1 MTLIVSTEGPEGLGG
16 RAVFRGRTYRCAIG
30 RGGIA
35 ADKTE
40 GDGVSPAGDFDMLKI
55 LYRPDRGVPPRIASG
70 TAPGTSIE
78 VAPIAATDG
87 WCDDPAH
94 ADYNRPVTL
103 PHPASCETL
112 WRDDALYDL
121 IVVTSHNSDPVM
133 PGAGSA
139 IFVHI
144 AGGPDYPP
152 TEGCIAFA
160 RTDLEAILRA
170 WIPGEDRL
178 VIT

>member
-1 MTLIVSTEGPEGLGG
+1 MTLIVSAEKEGLHTG

-35 ADKTE
+35 TDKTE
-40 GDGVSPAGDFDMLKI
+40 GDGVSPVGAFDLVKI
-55 LYRPDRGVPPRIASG
+55 FYRADRDAPP
-70 TAPGTSIE
+70 TTSIE
-78 VAPIAATDG
+78 TAPIAATDG

-94 ADYNRPVTL
+94 EDYNRPVTL
-103 PHPASCETL
+103 PHAASCETM

-121 IVVTSHNSDPVM
+121 VVVTSHNSDPVV
-133 PGAGSA
+133 PGDGSA
-139 IFVHI
+139 IFVHV

-160 RTDLEAILRA
+160 REDLDAILQD
-170 WIPGEDRL
+170 WIPGKDKL
-178 VIT
+178 VLAENLPPE

>member
-1 MTLIVSTEGPEGLGG
+1 MSLIVSADGKDPSRG
-16 RAVFRGRTYRCAIG
+16 RAVFRGRTYLCAIG
-30 RGGIA
+30 RGGIS

-40 GDGVSPAGDFDMLKI
+40 GDGVSPTGEFDIVKI
-55 LYRPDRGVPPRIASG
+55 LYRPDRGAAPD
-70 TAPGTSIE
+70 TALD
-78 VAPIAATDG
+78 VAPILPTDG

-103 PHPASCETL
+103 PHPAGAETL

-121 IVVTSHNSDPVM
+121 VAVTSHNSNPVV

-144 AGGPDYPP
+144 AGGADYPP

-160 RTDLEAILRA
+160 RADLEAILRD
-170 WIPGEDRL
+170 WIPGRDT
-178 VIT
+178 IAIA

>member
-1 MTLIVSTEGPEGLGG
+1 MTLIVSAEGPVGHAE
-16 RAVFRGRTYRCAIG
+16 FRGRTYRCAIG

-35 ADKTE
+35 LDKTE
-40 GDGVSPAGDFDMLKI
+40 GDGVSPAGNFDMLKV
-55 LYRPDRGVPPRIASG
+55 LYRPDRG
-70 TAPGTSIE
+70 APAETSIE

-103 PHPASCETL
+103 PHAAGCETL

-121 IVVTSHNSDPVM
+121 VVVTSHNSRPVIA
-133 PGAGSA
+133 GAGSA

-160 RTDLEAILRA
+160 RGDLEEILRV
-170 WIPGEDRL
+170 WVPGKDRL
-178 VIT
+178 IIA